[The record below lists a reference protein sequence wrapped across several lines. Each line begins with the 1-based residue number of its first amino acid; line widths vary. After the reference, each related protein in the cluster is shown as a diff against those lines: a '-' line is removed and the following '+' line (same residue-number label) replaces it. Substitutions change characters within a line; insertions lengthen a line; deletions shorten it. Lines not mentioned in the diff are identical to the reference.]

1 MVRGFD
7 EDECEGALLRE
18 RAGPP
23 FLCAGAHHGDAEA
36 RSMDELWGA
45 VGRGGARW
53 ARGRCALI
61 IIVEDAV
68 GGGGEVVKLAGA
80 GGPDESE
87 YGSGGDEQGE
97 GEDEE
102 EDDHGAPGVE
112 SLSR

>member
-1 MVRGFD
+1 
-7 EDECEGALLRE
+7 
-18 RAGPP
+18 
-23 FLCAGAHHGDAEA
+23 
-36 RSMDELWGA
+36 MDELWGA

-112 SLSR
+112 SLSRQVVKPLSRKLLLVASSGHRVVGAGVWGRLKVLTE